1 MNNLHKLTIDNNL
14 PVSHLQ
20 FFPSIAELIL
30 FEKLR
35 KVSIDVYENF
45 QKQTFRNRCIVLSS
59 QGLINITVPVQR
71 NKNEKILLK
80 DAKISYNEN
89 WNVWTWRTIFS
100 CYGKSPFF
108 LYYADK
114 VKEILNTKFEYLMDL
129 NIETFFFIKHT
140 MNLEQEIFLT
150 SEFITRKENNY
161 RDMFLTKNRVS
172 DGKKQEAYYQCF
184 SSKFEFQTNLS
195 ALDLLFNLGPESETY
210 VKNAVQHSFL

>member
-1 MNNLHKLTIDNNL
+1 
-14 PVSHLQ
+14 
-20 FFPSIAELIL
+20 
-30 FEKLR
+30 
-35 KVSIDVYENF
+35 
-45 QKQTFRNRCIVLSS
+45 
-59 QGLINITVPVQR
+59 
-71 NKNEKILLK
+71 
-80 DAKISYNEN
+80 
-89 WNVWTWRTIFS
+89 
-100 CYGKSPFF
+100 
-108 LYYADK
+108 
-114 VKEILNTKFEYLMDL
+114 
-129 NIETFFFIKHT
+129 